1 MSRKS
6 FNIIIAGM
14 GGQGIITLVDII
26 ANAAFFDG
34 YDVKSS
40 ELHGLSQRGGSVLT
54 YIKFGDKIYSP
65 LFGSGQADLIIGT
78 ELLEGLRNT
87 IFSNPKTN
95 ILINKFLSGFEG
107 SPEEEEIVNGLEK
120 TPKDNLYLI
129 PASEIC
135 LKKLGRE
142 VLGGVFLLGCAIF
155 ENLIPLKPESVLKAV
170 EKVIPGKYLEL
181 NKKAFNLA
189 RDYDYD

>member
-1 MSRKS
+1 MPKKE
-6 FNIIIAGM
+6 FNLIIAGM

-26 ANAAFFDG
+26 TNAAFFDG

-54 YIKFGDKIYSP
+54 YIRFGEKIHSP
-65 LFGSGQADLIIGT
+65 LFGLGQADLIIST

-87 IFSNPKTN
+87 IFSNTKTN
-95 ILINKFLSGFEG
+95 ILINKFLSGLEG
-107 SPEEEEIVNGLEK
+107 SPKEEEIINGLEK
-120 TPKDNLYLI
+120 TPKDNLYLV

-135 LKKLGRE
+135 LRKLGKE
-142 VLGGVFLLGCAIF
+142 VVSGIFLLGCAIF
-155 ENLIPLKPESVLKAV
+155 ENLIPLKPESILKAV
-170 EKVIPGKYLEL
+170 EKVIPEKYLEL